1 MVKHRKNA
9 RKFIFYSQIT
19 VDEMGVDEVGADKM
33 GGRQCGNKPN
43 RPTFLI

>member
-1 MVKHRKNA
+1 MLGNLFFTHFEKK
-9 RKFIFYSQIT
+9 IT